1 MAKSCLNIG
10 ENLFSGYI
18 CVYFQGKDSKL
29 SEKEPGNNLQPTN
42 QETQLVRFQFPEL
55 GQDRRSN
62 QIQDLHLRPKCSVEG
77 QALLKNSVSPTVNWT
92 SVKFFTSNR
101 WKPHGKRKN
110 KKKNVCWDADGPFTP
125 EIHRHPFVRAFLS
138 VLLLLSSSASSL
150 LLLLSF
156 IFVFNIAAYITV
168 TETNKSKET

>member
-18 CVYFQGKDSKL
+18 CVYFQGKDSRL

-110 KKKNVCWDADGPFTP
+110 KKKTRVGMLMALLPQKFTDTP
-125 EIHRHPFVRAFLS
+125 LLGLSEVSFFCYHHHHHYYYCFHSFLS
-138 VLLLLSSSASSL
+138 STLVH
-150 LLLLSF
+150 
-156 IFVFNIAAYITV
+156 I
-168 TETNKSKET
+168 

>member
-1 MAKSCLNIG
+1 MAKSYLNIG

-62 QIQDLHLRPKCSVEG
+62 QIQDLHLRPKRSVEG

-110 KKKNVCWDADGPFTP
+110 NKNACWDADGPFTP
-125 EIHRHPFVRAFLS
+125 EIHRHPFVRTFLCPSFVTSIIITIIIAFIHFCLQHWC
-138 VLLLLSSSASSL
+138 
-150 LLLLSF
+150 
-156 IFVFNIAAYITV
+156 IYNGDI
-168 TETNKSKET
+168 NQ